1 MLFPIFV
8 IVTLAE
14 IYVLVSVGQA
24 IGGLSTVLLVI
35 ITAFIGSSLLRQ
47 QGWSTLAKAQQS
59 MAEGRTPAMEMLEG
73 VVFLVS
79 GILLLTPGFLTDG
92 LGLLGLLPWSPLGA
106 GVLAGALQKTETGRR
121 ASEFVRTRVE
131 RFADR
136 LEPYEALCRELEVHP
151 AQVATAWLLHNPVV
165 TAPIIGPR
173 TMEQL
178 EAALQAVELKL
189 EDEVLAKLDAIFPG
203 PGGEAPEAY
212 AW

>member
-47 QGWSTLAKAQQS
+47 QGWSTMAKAQQS

-73 VVFLVS
+73 VVILVS

-92 LGLLGLLPWSPLGA
+92 LGLLGLMPWSRHYFINHFLEKNAERVFRSRSSVFIHRSGTSES
-106 GVLAGALQKTETGRR
+106 KNIKDETIEG
-121 ASEFVRTRVE
+121 EF
-131 RFADR
+131 
-136 LEPYEALCRELEVHP
+136 
-151 AQVATAWLLHNPVV
+151 W
-165 TAPIIGPR
+165 
-173 TMEQL
+173 
-178 EAALQAVELKL
+178 
-189 EDEVLAKLDAIFPG
+189 EDK
-203 PGGEAPEAY
+203 
-212 AW
+212 